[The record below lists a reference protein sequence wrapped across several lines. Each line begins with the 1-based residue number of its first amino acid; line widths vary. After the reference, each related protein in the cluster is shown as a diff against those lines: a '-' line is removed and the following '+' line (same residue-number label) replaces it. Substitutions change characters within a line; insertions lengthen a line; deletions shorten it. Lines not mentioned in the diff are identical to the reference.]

1 MDVAISRTP
10 RFGQTF
16 GGPNSIERK
25 LHQALGRE
33 GAASL
38 LASRVYSLIDD
49 VGLTSKTRK
58 GGNYESSA
66 HIDRACRN
74 AVHNRVCLAA
84 GCCGDIARDEGLQSA
99 VGRYEKGQQGSGG
112 RKVVGFLESVQQ
124 GFCGQEWRRHSD
136 GRKAFG
142 REAG

>member
-10 RFGQTF
+10 RFDQTF
-16 GGPNSIERK
+16 GGSEFYRKK
-25 LHQALGRE
+25 LHQALGRG

-84 GCCGDIARDEGLQSA
+84 GCRATSPAMKACSQQWADMKNANKVPEG
-99 VGRYEKGQQGSGG
+99 E
-112 RKVVGFLESVQQ
+112 KVVGFLESVQQ
-124 GFCGQEWRRHSD
+124 GFCGQERRRHSD